1 MGKVNNIPPL
11 REDYDELGKHR
22 HIVYVEEGERRRAFV
37 EMLESH
43 GFGFLQDRREGAIQT
58 HMPMIIDFEK
68 KTIEIIWNIGGA
80 AAVCTMRQMM
90 VEEDFMLRW
99 ERDFLKQE
107 G

>member
-1 MGKVNNIPPL
+1 
-11 REDYDELGKHR
+11 
-22 HIVYVEEGERRRAFV
+22 
-37 EMLESH
+37 
-43 GFGFLQDRREGAIQT
+43 
-58 HMPMIIDFEK
+58 MIIDFEK

>member
-1 MGKVNNIPPL
+1 MAVHNIPPL
-11 REDYDELGKHR
+11 REDYDTLGKHR
-22 HIVYVEEGERRRAFV
+22 HVVYVEEGDPRRAFV
-37 EMLESH
+37 EKLESH
-43 GFGFLQDRREGAIQT
+43 WFVFKNVERESAIQT

-68 KTIEIIWNIGGA
+68 RTIEIIWNIGGA

-90 VEEDFMLRW
+90 VEEDFMPRF